1 MDTSNLK
8 RFATAA
14 RSILKQG
21 VINKFAMLG
30 FDAEGNVK
38 PENEPQP
45 VQGGALFKGQ
55 VIDDP
60 AFYPRWQSLRHR
72 VGVRGIRDVYEE
84 AAYTWF
90 NRFMAISILQHNG
103 LMAPALQFE
112 SDDVRIPLV
121 VANARRGLLPTMADA
136 DRTRLSAII
145 NDDNLTTEQF
155 AILITSLCQ
164 FTPIL
169 KACFGGITDYTAL
182 LLPDDILAKDGF
194 IDMLNHTS
202 FITDDDYRQSEL
214 IGWLYQFYISER
226 KDEVFASFKSGHKAE
241 AEDIPAATQIFTPNW
256 IVKYMV
262 QNTLGRIYLDD
273 NPDCPLKDSW
283 QYLVE
288 APEPVEGSPSE
299 RGQGGV
305 LQLSSLEDYTFAD
318 LSCGSGHILG
328 EAFDLLY
335 ALYQQEFYSP
345 REAITAIFTRNL
357 TGVDIDT
364 RARQLSCFALLLKA
378 CQIDSTFSNAQVLP
392 HVLDM
397 PEPYTATDL
406 QAVVTDYLVD
416 ADTTTIMQVI
426 NAVELMKH
434 AYNLGSIMKF
444 ELSAESRAVV
454 ARCTEEWLQQPRIP
468 AEIQNMMHYMRIL
481 LALTD
486 KYAAVVMN
494 PPYMGNGNMNE
505 TLSRYV
511 RENYEIGK
519 ADLCTVFM
527 LMQAE
532 RTIEGGYYAN
542 IVPPSWMFL
551 STFEALR
558 RYIIDNQAIHSLLHL
573 SRGVFGADF
582 GSVSTVIQNRKDE
595 NAQGTYFR
603 LIERT
608 FQEFD
613 QRHLKLLFEKT
624 LSNHDFRFKFIDYS
638 KDVTDI
644 VYSSDGAKIYYPVVP
659 QSNFKKIPGC
669 PVGYWVS
676 EKFIESFVFSKMV
689 DVADPKAGL
698 ATGDNNRFQRY
709 WYEVSVLKI
718 GFNYQR
724 VEDTSDGLYKWF
736 PCNSGGTLRKW
747 SCNNELVV
755 NWENNGEELRSFRNA
770 NGKLAA
776 RPQNTQYYFK
786 EGLTWNKISSSNLAV
801 KYKPSGFIFDD
812 TSRSAFIQEDNHLKP
827 LIGFLCSC
835 VALNYLKFFNPTMS
849 FTNGDIARVPIN
861 NNIFTDEIALI
872 VQENISISKQ
882 DWDAH
887 ETSWDFKENELLRIF
902 KGIRENPYSVAS
914 YDKDMSITLETVVE
928 AYKREWECIFMQ
940 LHKNEEELNRQFI
953 EIYGLQDELSPE
965 VPLEEVTI
973 LQQGEKTVVNSSPSD
988 GYEVD
993 ENTDYGQRLLIE
1005 ASKDIRLVGL
1015 YWNEANIIQQ
1025 LISYAIGCYMGRYR
1039 LDRPGLHIAHP
1050 NPTAEELQP
1059 YEVPCLA
1066 SRSPESFTIDED
1078 AIIPILPRECGFP
1091 DNLLRRITN
1100 FIEQVFGSDA
1110 LVANLNFIE
1119 ATLGKS
1125 LEDYLSKD
1133 FWKEHVKRYQKRP
1146 IYWLFSS
1153 KKGAFKV
1160 ITYMHRMDAFTVAT
1174 IRNHYLL
1181 PYINTL
1187 ETRVDALRVRQAEL
1201 TTPERRNLERLIK
1214 DLEDCREYDLRLHQV
1229 ADRQITFDLDDGV
1242 VHNYALFG
1250 DVLSKL

>member
-262 QNTLGRIYLDD
+262 QNTLGRIYLDN
-273 NPDCPLKDSW
+273 NPDCTLKDSW

-305 LQLSSLEDYTFAD
+305 LQLSSLEDLTCAD

-328 EAFDLLY
+328 EFFDLLY
-335 ALYQQEFYSP
+335 QIYDDELYDP
-345 REAITAIFTRNL
+345 RDAVEKIL
-357 TGVDIDT
+357 THNILGVDLDT
-364 RARQLSCFALLLKA
+364 RAKQLSMFALLLKA
-378 CQIDSTFSNAQVLP
+378 CQKDISFADAHCLP
-392 HVLDM
+392 RVLDM
-397 PEPYTATDL
+397 PKPIMHRKDGVAIGDEANFSDYDGYLIASQFLDKFFSGTASEETKTQIL
-406 QAVVTDYLVD
+406 QNIALMAD
-416 ADTTTIMQVI
+416 A
-426 NAVELMKH
+426 N
-434 AYNLGSIMKF
+434 NLGSIMRFDITPEVRYSITQAIKYWKTKD
-444 ELSAESRAVV
+444 EVPVEVQNIMPS
-454 ARCTEEWLQQPRIP
+454 
-468 AEIQNMMHYMRIL
+468 IQLL

-494 PPYMGNGNMNE
+494 PPYMGSGNMNPD
-505 TLSRYV
+505 LAKYV
-511 RENYEIGK
+511 KDNYEKGK

-527 LMQAE
+527 LLQAE
-532 RTIEGGYYAN
+532 RTLEGGYYAN

-558 RYIIDNQAIHSLLHL
+558 RYIIDNQAINSLLHL

-582 GSVSTVIQNRKDE
+582 GSVSTVIRNCKED
-595 NAQGTYFR
+595 NANGVYFR

-613 QRHLKLLFEKT
+613 QKHLKLLFEKT
-624 LSNHDFRFKFIDYS
+624 LKNHEFRYYFADYS
-638 KDVTDI
+638 KEVSDI
-644 VYSSDGAKIYYPVVP
+644 VYSEKGAKILYP
-659 QSNFKKIPGC
+659 QIAQNNFKKIPGC
-669 PVGYWVS
+669 PMGYWVS
-676 EKFIESFVFSKMV
+676 EAFLSIMDSPKMNTEIF
-689 DVADPKAGL
+689 ADGQIL
-698 ATGDNNRFQRY
+698 TGDNNRFLRLFWEVDGRKTGKGKHWPIMTKGGGFRRWYGNMQHVVNFSEEAISYYRNDKSARLLDEKY
-709 WYEVSVLKI
+709 WYREAVSWSVIAVGKPAFRYLP
-718 GFNYQR
+718 N
-724 VEDTSDGLYKWF
+724 
-736 PCNSGGTLRKW
+736 GTLFNKVAY
-747 SCNNELVV
+747 SMFFKDP
-755 NWENNGEELRSFRNA
+755 EN
-770 NGKLAA
+770 K
-776 RPQNTQYYFK
+776 QYIV
-786 EGLTWNKISSSNLAV
+786 GLLNSN
-801 KYKPSGFIFDD
+801 F
-812 TSRSAFIQEDNHLKP
+812 TEH
-827 LIGFLCSC
+827 
-835 VALNYLKFFNPTMS
+835 YLKTINPTL
-849 FTNGDIARVPIN
+849 TTTIN
-861 NNIFTDEIALI
+861 DVSGIPYKATSKEIKNQISQLVEQNII
-872 VQENISISKQ
+872 ISKQ

-887 ETSWDFKENELLRIF
+887 ETSWDFQENELIRLF
-902 KGIRENPYSVAS
+902 KQGLGTIRVGFENAPKNNFVALDLLVEK
-914 YDKDMSITLETVVE
+914 YKAYWMDK
-928 AYKREWECIFMQ
+928 FNQ
-940 LHKNEEELNRQFI
+940 LHHNEEELNRQFI
-953 EIYGLQDELSPE
+953 EIYGLQDELSPN

-973 LQQGEKTVVNSSPSD
+973 LQQGELMFIPAPGSENWKTPIWCED
-988 GYEVD
+988 
-993 ENTDYGQRLLIE
+993 
-1005 ASKDIRLVGL
+1005 
-1015 YWNEANIIQQ
+1015 NIIQQ
-1025 LISYAIGCYMGRYR
+1025 FISYAIGCYMGRYR

-1050 NPTAEELQP
+1050 NPSAEELAP
-1059 YEVPCLA
+1059 YEVSCLA
-1066 SRSPESFTIDED
+1066 SRSPEVFTIDED
-1078 AIIPILPRECGFP
+1078 AIIPILPIDAPFP
-1091 DNLLRRITN
+1091 DNAANRITN
-1100 FIEQVFGSDA
+1100 FVKLVFGTDNINENMNFIQDA
-1110 LVANLNFIE
+1110 LGMSVADYMAKNFY
-1119 ATLGKS
+1119 ADHK
-1125 LEDYLSKD
+1125 
-1133 FWKEHVKRYQKRP
+1133 KRYQNRP

-1153 KKGAFKV
+1153 KKGAFQCLV
-1160 ITYMHRMDAFTVAT
+1160 YMHRMNRFTVGR
-1174 IRNHYLL
+1174 IRDNYLL
-1181 PYINTL
+1181 PYIQHL
-1187 ETRVDALRVRQAEL
+1187 ETKLSELNVNAALLSSAERKEQKRKL
-1201 TTPERRNLERLIK
+1201 AILQE
-1214 DLEDCREYDLRLHQV
+1214 CREYDNILHLF
-1229 ADRQITFDLDDGV
+1229 ADRQIDFDLDDGV
-1242 VHNYALFG
+1242 LHNYSIFKDILA
-1250 DVLSKL
+1250 KLK

>member
-145 NDDNLTTEQF
+145 NDDNLTTKQF

-262 QNTLGRIYLDD
+262 QNTLGRIYLDN
-273 NPDCPLKDSW
+273 NPDCTLKSSW
-283 QYLVE
+283 QYLVD
-288 APEPVEGSPSE
+288 SPSE

-335 ALYQQEFYSP
+335 ALYRQEFYSP
-345 REAITAIFTRNL
+345 REAISAIFTHNL

-378 CQIDSTFSNAQVLP
+378 CQIDNTFANAQVMP
-392 HVLDM
+392 NVLDM

-494 PPYMGNGNMNE
+494 PPYMGSGNMNGE
-505 TLSRYV
+505 LAKYV
-511 RENYEIGK
+511 KDNYEDEK
-519 ADLCTVFM
+519 ADLYAVFM
-527 LMQAE
+527 QVAEDHLLPNAKYGMINMQ
-532 RTIEGGYYAN
+532 
-542 IVPPSWMFL
+542 SWMFL
-551 STFEALR
+551 SSFEKLR
-558 RYIIDNQAIHSLLHL
+558 VHVIDDLQIDSMLHL
-573 SRGVFGADF
+573 GPRTFDEIGGEVVQNTAF
-582 GSVSTVIQNRKDE
+582 VIN
-595 NAQGTYFR
+595 NAKPTISGYFFR
-603 LIERT
+603 LID
-608 FQEFD
+608 FAPSD
-613 QRHLKLLFEKT
+613 LKKDNFLNCCNAIRCYGDISKMKIN
-624 LSNHDFRFKFIDYS
+624 LSPYCFKV
-638 KDVTDI
+638 KQ
-644 VYSSDGAKIYYPVVP
+644 A
-659 QSNFKKIPGC
+659 NFKEIPGFTIA
-669 PVGYWVS
+669 YWVS
-676 EKFIESFVFSKMV
+676 QTQFDAIQTY
-689 DVADPKAGL
+689 PKLGTVSEPRAGL
-698 ATGDNNRFQRY
+698 QTSDNNRFLRY
-709 WYEVSVLKI
+709 WFEVDLHKI
-718 GFNYQR
+718 GFNLERQAAL
-724 VEDTSDGLYKWF
+724 TSSYKWF
-736 PCNSGGTLRKW
+736 PHNKGGETRKW
-747 SCNNELVV
+747 YGNRDIIINFEKD
-755 NWENNGEELRSFRNA
+755 GEELKYWLEHNPNDPTTKSWSRNLR
-770 NGKLAA
+770 NYPL
-776 RPQNTQYYFK
+776 YFK
-786 EGLTWNKISSSNLAV
+786 EGITWGAMGNTINARYSPMGST
-801 KYKPSGFIFDD
+801 FD
-812 TSRSAFIQEDNHLKP
+812 TSGPMLFSNDGLDYILGLVNSVVFDNFIQIFSQGLSKGSGHFAN
-827 LIGFLCSC
+827 
-835 VALNYLKFFNPTMS
+835 
-849 FTNGDIARVPIN
+849 VPFIN
-861 NNIFTDEIALI
+861 SHNKTIDDL
-872 VQENISISKQ
+872 VQKNISISKQ

-887 ETSWDFKENELLRIF
+887 ETSWDFQENELIRLF
-902 KGIRENPYSVAS
+902 KQGLGTIRVGFENAPKNNFVAL
-914 YDKDMSITLETVVE
+914 DLLVE
-928 AYKREWECIFMQ
+928 EYKAYWMEKFNQ
-940 LHKNEEELNRQFI
+940 LHHNEEELNRQFI
-953 EIYGLQDELSPE
+953 EIYGLQDELSPN
-965 VPLEEVTI
+965 VPYDEVTI
-973 LQQGEKTVVNSSPSD
+973 LQQGEIMFIPAPGSESWKTPIWCED
-988 GYEVD
+988 
-993 ENTDYGQRLLIE
+993 
-1005 ASKDIRLVGL
+1005 
-1015 YWNEANIIQQ
+1015 NIIQQ
-1025 LISYAIGCYMGRYR
+1025 LISYAVGCYMGRYR

-1050 NPTAEELQP
+1050 NPTAEELAP
-1059 YEVPCLA
+1059 YQVAEPVEAP
-1066 SRSPESFTIDED
+1066 SFSFQIDSD
-1078 AIIPILPRECGFP
+1078 AIIPILPRDCGFP
-1091 DNLLRRITN
+1091 DNLHRRITN
-1100 FIEQVFGSDA
+1100 FIEQVFGSNN
-1110 LVANLNFIE
+1110 LVANLNYIE
-1119 ATLGKS
+1119 SALGKS

-1133 FWKEHVKRYQKRP
+1133 FWKDHVKRYQKRP

-1153 KKGAFKV
+1153 KKGAFKA
-1160 ITYMHRMDAFTVAT
+1160 IAYMHRMDAFTVAT

-1187 ETRVDALRVRQAEL
+1187 ETRIDALRVRQAEL
-1201 TTPERRNLERLIK
+1201 TTPERRNLERLTK
-1214 DLEDCREYDLRLHQV
+1214 DLDDCREYDLRLHQV

>member
-1 MDTSNLK
+1 MDTNNLK

-14 RSILKQG
+14 RTILKQG
-21 VINKFAMLG
+21 VINKFLVLG

-45 VQGGALFKGQ
+45 VQGGVLFKGQ

-72 VGVRGIRDVYEE
+72 VNVRGIRDVYEE

-103 LMAPALQFE
+103 LMAPTLQFE
-112 SDDVRIPLV
+112 SADVRIPLV
-121 VANARRGLLPTMADA
+121 VGNARRGLQPTMTDA
-136 DRTRLSAII
+136 DRTRLGAII

-202 FITDDDYRQSEL
+202 FITEEDYHQSEL

-226 KDEVFASFKSGHKAE
+226 KDEVFAGFKSGRKAE

-262 QNTLGRIYLDD
+262 QNTLGRIYLDN
-273 NPDCPLKDSW
+273 NPDCSLKSSW
-283 QYLVE
+283 QYFVD
-288 APEPVEGSPSE
+288 SPSE

-305 LQLSSLEDYTFAD
+305 LKLQNLEDYTFAD
-318 LSCGSGHILG
+318 LSCGSGHILS

-392 HVLDM
+392 CVLDM
-397 PEPYTATDL
+397 PEPYTANNL
-406 QAVVTDYLVD
+406 QAVLTDYLVD
-416 ADTTTIMQVI
+416 SNPSTNMEVV
-426 NAVELMKH
+426 NAIELMKQ

-444 ELSAESRAVV
+444 ELSNESRAVI
-454 ARCTEEWLQQPRIP
+454 ARCTEEWEKQPRIP
-468 AEIQNMMHYMRIL
+468 DEIQNMMHYMRIL
-481 LALTD
+481 LALTS

-494 PPYMGNGNMNE
+494 PPYMNSSNMNSD
-505 TLSRYV
+505 LS
-511 RENYEIGK
+511 NYAKTNYPDGK
-519 ADLCTVFM
+519 ADLMTVFM
-527 LMQAE
+527 IKAMDC
-532 RTIEGGYYAN
+532 TIYNGYWSMIN
-542 IVPPSWMFL
+542 LPSWMFL
-551 STFEALR
+551 LSFTELR
-558 RYIIDNQAIHSLLHL
+558 HKLLTNCQISSLLHL
-573 SRGVFGADF
+573 GRGIFGADF
-582 GSVSTVIQNRKDE
+582 GTVAFTIKQNNTNKIGVYRRLFKEHVQVRSVETIKQLFFNNSYGYYESCQDDFIQIS
-595 NAQGTYFR
+595 G
-603 LIERT
+603 
-608 FQEFD
+608 
-613 QRHLKLLFEKT
+613 
-624 LSNHDFRFKFIDYS
+624 
-638 KDVTDI
+638 
-644 VYSSDGAKIYYPVVP
+644 YP
-659 QSNFKKIPGC
+659 I
-669 PVGYWVS
+669 GYWVS
-676 EKFIESFVFSKMV
+676 DKLLQAFKTNKKLSELCKPSQ
-689 DVADPKAGL
+689 GL
-698 ATGDNNRFQRY
+698 ATGDNKRFLRL
-709 WYEVSVLKI
+709 WYEVNPKRI
-718 GFNYQR
+718 GLLMQNANQALQ
-724 VEDTSDGLYKWF
+724 SNKKWF
-736 PCNSGGTLRKW
+736 PYNKGGAFRKW
-747 SCNNELVV
+747 YGNQDYLI
-755 NWENNGEELRSFRNA
+755 NWENDGEEIKDFPGSVIRNPNTYFHECISWSKVTAGGIAFR
-770 NGKLAA
+770 KF
-776 RPQNTQYYFK
+776 P
-786 EGLTWNKISSSNLAV
+786 V
-801 KYKPSGFIFDD
+801 GFIYDVAG
-812 TSRSAFIQEDNHLKP
+812 TSLFFKNNENNNYIIALLNSAVTKHILSILSP
-827 LIGFLCSC
+827 T
-835 VALNYLKFFNPTMS
+835 LNYEVGQISTIPVVQKYDNLTIFELAK
-849 FTNGDIARVPIN
+849 TNIA
-861 NNIFTDEIALI
+861 
-872 VQENISISKQ
+872 ISKQ

-887 ETSWDFKENELLRIF
+887 ETSWDFKENEL
-902 KGIRENPYSVAS
+902 IRVLKEGNTTDLKS
-914 YDKDMSITLETVVE
+914 TVY
-928 AYKREWECIFMQ
+928 AYEREWDDKFDQ
-940 LHKNEEELNRQFI
+940 LHNNEEQLNRLFI
-953 EIYGLQDELSPE
+953 EIYGLQDELSCE
-965 VPLEEVTI
+965 VPQDEVTI
-973 LQQGEKTVVNSSPSD
+973 LQQGEIDFIPAPGS
-988 GYEVD
+988 
-993 ENTDYGQRLLIE
+993 ENWMTPRWLED
-1005 ASKDIRLVGL
+1005 
-1015 YWNEANIIQQ
+1015 NIIGQF
-1025 LISYAIGCYMGRYR
+1025 ISYAVGCYMGRYR

-1059 YEVPCLA
+1059 YQL
-1066 SRSPESFTIDED
+1066 PEQLNNSKLFTIDED
-1078 AIIPILPRECGFP
+1078 AIIPILPRDCGFP

-1100 FIEQVFGSDA
+1100 FIEQVFGSDT
-1110 LVANLNFIE
+1110 LVANLNYIE

-1133 FWKEHVKRYQKRP
+1133 FWKDHVKRYQKRP

>member
-145 NDDNLTTEQF
+145 NDDNLTTKQF

-262 QNTLGRIYLDD
+262 QNTAGRIYLD
-273 NPDCPLKDSW
+273 NHPNSPLKDSW

-305 LQLSSLEDYTFAD
+305 LKLQNLEDYTFAD

-335 ALYQQEFYSP
+335 ALYRQEFYSP
-345 REAITAIFTRNL
+345 REAITAIFTHNL

-378 CQIDSTFSNAQVLP
+378 CQIDNTFANAQVMP
-392 HVLDM
+392 NVLDM

-426 NAVELMKH
+426 NAIELMKH

-444 ELSAESRAVV
+444 ELSAASRAVV

-527 LMQAE
+527 LLQAE
-532 RTIEGGYYAN
+532 RTLEGGYYAN

-558 RYIIDNQAIHSLLHL
+558 RYIIDNQAINSLLHL

-582 GSVSTVIQNRKDE
+582 GSVSTVIQNCKED
-595 NAQGTYFR
+595 NANGVYFR

-613 QRHLKLLFEKT
+613 QKHLKLLFEKT
-624 LSNHDFRFKFIDYS
+624 LKNHEFRYYFADYS
-638 KDVTDI
+638 KEVSDI
-644 VYSSDGAKIYYPVVP
+644 VYSEKGAKILYP
-659 QSNFKKIPGC
+659 QIAQNNFKKIPGC
-669 PVGYWVS
+669 PMGYWVS
-676 EKFIESFVFSKMV
+676 EAFLSIMDSPKMNTEIF
-689 DVADPKAGL
+689 ADGQIL
-698 ATGDNNRFQRY
+698 TGDNNRFLRLFWEVDGRKTGKGKHWPIMTKGGGFRRWYGNMQHVVNFSEEAISYYRNDKSARLLDEKY
-709 WYEVSVLKI
+709 WYREAVSWSVIAVGKPAFRYLP
-718 GFNYQR
+718 N
-724 VEDTSDGLYKWF
+724 
-736 PCNSGGTLRKW
+736 GTLFNKVAY
-747 SCNNELVV
+747 SMFFKDP
-755 NWENNGEELRSFRNA
+755 EN
-770 NGKLAA
+770 K
-776 RPQNTQYYFK
+776 QYIV
-786 EGLTWNKISSSNLAV
+786 GLLNSN
-801 KYKPSGFIFDD
+801 F
-812 TSRSAFIQEDNHLKP
+812 TEH
-827 LIGFLCSC
+827 
-835 VALNYLKFFNPTMS
+835 YLKTINPTL
-849 FTNGDIARVPIN
+849 TTTIN
-861 NNIFTDEIALI
+861 DVSGIPYKATSKEIKNQISQLVEQNII
-872 VQENISISKQ
+872 ISKQ

-887 ETSWDFKENELLRIF
+887 ETSWDFQENELIRLF
-902 KGIRENPYSVAS
+902 KRGLGTTRAGFENAPKYNFVALDWLVEE
-914 YDKDMSITLETVVE
+914 YKAYWMDK
-928 AYKREWECIFMQ
+928 FNQ
-940 LHKNEEELNRQFI
+940 LHDNEEELNRQFI
-953 EIYGLQDELSPE
+953 EIYGLQDELSPN
-965 VPLEEVTI
+965 VPYDEVTI
-973 LQQGEKTVVNSSPSD
+973 LQQGEIMFIPAPGSESWKTPIWCED
-988 GYEVD
+988 
-993 ENTDYGQRLLIE
+993 
-1005 ASKDIRLVGL
+1005 
-1015 YWNEANIIQQ
+1015 NIIQQ
-1025 LISYAIGCYMGRYR
+1025 LISYAVGCYMGRYR

-1059 YEVPCLA
+1059 YEVSCLA
-1066 SRSPESFTIDED
+1066 SRSHESFIIDSD
-1078 AIIPILPRECGFP
+1078 AIIPILPRDCGFP
-1091 DNLLRRITN
+1091 DNMLRRITN
-1100 FIEQVFGSDA
+1100 FIEQVFGSNN
-1110 LVANLNFIE
+1110 LVANLNYIE
-1119 ATLGKS
+1119 SALGKS

-1133 FWKEHVKRYQKRP
+1133 FWKDHVKRYQKRP

-1153 KKGAFKV
+1153 KKGAFKA
-1160 ITYMHRMDAFTVAT
+1160 IAYMHRMDAFTVAT

-1229 ADRQITFDLDDGV
+1229 ADRQITIDLDDGV

>member
-262 QNTLGRIYLDD
+262 QNTLGRIYLDN
-273 NPDCPLKDSW
+273 NPDCTLKSSW

-335 ALYQQEFYSP
+335 ALYRQEFYSP
-345 REAITAIFTRNL
+345 REAITAIFTHNL

-378 CQIDSTFSNAQVLP
+378 CQIDNTFANAQVMP
-392 HVLDM
+392 NVLDM

-416 ADTTTIMQVI
+416 GDTTTIMQVI

-486 KYAAVVMN
+486 KYAAVAMN
-494 PPYMGNGNMNE
+494 PPYMNSNNMNDE
-505 TLSRYV
+505 LAIYV
-511 RENYEIGK
+511 RNNYNEGK
-519 ADLCTVFM
+519 ADLMTVFM
-527 LMQAE
+527 QVAE
-532 RTIEGGYYAN
+532 NCSMINGLWSMIN
-542 IVPPSWMFL
+542 LPSWLFL
-551 STFEALR
+551 PSFESIR
-558 RYIIDNQAIHSLLHL
+558 IQVIDQQHINSLIYMG
-573 SRGVFGADF
+573 RGVFGSDF
-582 GSVSTVIQNRKDE
+582 GSVAFAVKNNNNNDKKTICRKLFKTQGLVRTNDE
-595 NAQGTYFR
+595 IKHNFLNQSFGYF
-603 LIERT
+603 IVN
-608 FQEFD
+608 
-613 QRHLKLLFEKT
+613 QR
-624 LSNHDFRFKFIDYS
+624 DFH
-638 KDVTDI
+638 
-644 VYSSDGAKIYYPVVP
+644 
-659 QSNFKKIPGC
+659 KIPGC
-669 PVGYWVS
+669 PLAFWLPSKVMDAFENRVS
-676 EKFIESFVFSKMV
+676 IYG
-689 DVADPKAGL
+689 VAKKGL
-698 ATGDNNRFQRY
+698 STGDNNQFLRLWF
-709 WYEVSVLKI
+709 EVSHNKSI
-718 GFNYQR
+718 YNATNYDN
-724 VEDTSDGLYKWF
+724 EFKWY
-736 PCNSGGTLRKW
+736 PINKGGAFRKW
-747 SCNNELVV
+747 YGNNEFVI
-755 NWENNGEELRSFRNA
+755 NWYHNGEQLRSFAGSVIRNPQYYLKQCITWTMLSA
-770 NGKLAA
+770 SCFGVRFSNNGKL
-776 RPQNTQYYFK
+776 F
-786 EGLTWNKISSSNLAV
+786 EGAGPSLFIENSSFNYIL
-801 KYKPSGFIFDD
+801 
-812 TSRSAFIQEDNHLKP
+812 
-827 LIGFLCSC
+827 GFLCSNLADM
-835 VALNYLKFFNPTMS
+835 VLRSLNPTI
-849 FTNGDIARVPIN
+849 NININDVLNLPIITSELYQN
-861 NNIFTDEIALI
+861 QIEKLVEN
-872 VQENISISKQ
+872 NISISKQ

-887 ETSWDFKENELLRIF
+887 ETSWDFQENELIRLF
-902 KGIRENPYSVAS
+902 KQGLGTISVGFENAPKNNFVAL
-914 YDKDMSITLETVVE
+914 DMLVE
-928 AYKREWECIFMQ
+928 EYKAYWMEKFNQ
-940 LHKNEEELNRQFI
+940 LHDNEEELNRQFI
-953 EIYGLQDELSPE
+953 EIYGLQDELSPN
-965 VPLEEVTI
+965 VPYDEVTI
-973 LQQGEKTVVNSSPSD
+973 LQQGEIMFIPAPGSESWKTP
-988 GYEVD
+988 
-993 ENTDYGQRLLIE
+993 I
-1005 ASKDIRLVGL
+1005 
-1015 YWNEANIIQQ
+1015 WNEDNIIQQ
-1025 LISYAIGCYMGRYR
+1025 LISYAVGCYMGRYR

-1066 SRSPESFTIDED
+1066 SRGPESFTIDED
-1078 AIIPILPRECGFP
+1078 AIIPILPRDCGFP
-1091 DNLLRRITN
+1091 DNMHRRITN
-1100 FIEQVFGSDA
+1100 FIEQVFGSNN
-1110 LVANLNFIE
+1110 LVANLNYIE
-1119 ATLGKS
+1119 SALGKS

-1133 FWKEHVKRYQKRP
+1133 FWKDHVKRYQKRP

-1153 KKGAFKV
+1153 KKGAFKA
-1160 ITYMHRMDAFTVAT
+1160 IAYMHRMDAFTVAT

-1187 ETRVDALRVRQAEL
+1187 ETRIDALRVRQAEL
-1201 TTPERRNLERLIK
+1201 TTPERRNLERLTK
-1214 DLEDCREYDLRLHQV
+1214 DLDDCREYDLRLHQV

>member
-72 VGVRGIRDVYEE
+72 VDVRGIRDVYEE

-136 DRTRLSAII
+136 DRTRLSTII

-262 QNTLGRIYLDD
+262 QNTLGRIYLDN
-273 NPDCPLKDSW
+273 NPDCALKSSW
-283 QYLVE
+283 QYLVD
-288 APEPVEGSPSE
+288 SPSE
-299 RGQGGV
+299 RRQGGV
-305 LQLSSLEDYTFAD
+305 LQLSSLESYTFAD

-335 ALYQQEFYSP
+335 ALYRQEFYSP
-345 REAITAIFTRNL
+345 REAITAIFTHNL

-378 CQIDSTFSNAQVLP
+378 CQIDNTFANAQVMP
-392 HVLDM
+392 NVLDM

-454 ARCTEEWLQQPRIP
+454 ARCTEEWLQQSRIP

-481 LALTD
+481 LTLTD

-494 PPYMGNGNMNE
+494 PPYMGSGNMNGE
-505 TLSRYV
+505 LAKYV
-511 RENYEIGK
+511 KDNYEDEK
-519 ADLCTVFM
+519 ADLYAVFM
-527 LMQAE
+527 QVAEDHLLPNAKYGMINMQ
-532 RTIEGGYYAN
+532 
-542 IVPPSWMFL
+542 SWMFL
-551 STFEALR
+551 SSFEKLRVHVINDLQINSMLHLGPRTFDEIGGEVVQNTAF
-558 RYIIDNQAIHSLLHL
+558 IITNAKPTISGYFFRLVDFAPSDLKKDNFLNCCNAIRCYGDISKMKINLSPFCFNVNQA
-573 SRGVFGADF
+573 
-582 GSVSTVIQNRKDE
+582 
-595 NAQGTYFR
+595 
-603 LIERT
+603 
-608 FQEFD
+608 
-613 QRHLKLLFEKT
+613 
-624 LSNHDFRFKFIDYS
+624 
-638 KDVTDI
+638 
-644 VYSSDGAKIYYPVVP
+644 
-659 QSNFKKIPGC
+659 NFKEIPGFTIA
-669 PVGYWVS
+669 YWVS
-676 EKFIESFVFSKMV
+676 QTQFDAIQTY
-689 DVADPKAGL
+689 PKLGTVSEPRAGL
-698 ATGDNNRFQRY
+698 QTSDNNRFLRF
-709 WYEVSVLKI
+709 WFEVNLQKI
-718 GFNYQR
+718 GFNLERQ
-724 VEDTSDGLYKWF
+724 VALASNYKWF
-736 PCNSGGTLRKW
+736 PHNKGGETRKW
-747 SCNNELVV
+747 YGNRDIIINF
-755 NWENNGEELRSFRNA
+755 ENDGEELKYWLEHNPNDPTTKSWSRNLR
-770 NGKLAA
+770 NYPL
-776 RPQNTQYYFK
+776 YFK
-786 EGLTWNKISSSNLAV
+786 EGITWGAMGNTINARYSPMGST
-801 KYKPSGFIFDD
+801 FD
-812 TSRSAFIQEDNHLKP
+812 TSGPMLFSNDGLDYILGLVNSVVFDNFIQIFSQGLSKGSGHFAN
-827 LIGFLCSC
+827 
-835 VALNYLKFFNPTMS
+835 
-849 FTNGDIARVPIN
+849 VPFIN
-861 NNIFTDEIALI
+861 SYNKTIDDL
-872 VQENISISKQ
+872 VQKNISISKQ

-887 ETSWDFKENELLRIF
+887 ETSWDFQENELIRLF
-902 KGIRENPYSVAS
+902 KQGLGTIRVGFENAPKNNFVAL
-914 YDKDMSITLETVVE
+914 DLLVE
-928 AYKREWECIFMQ
+928 EYKAYWMEKFNQ
-940 LHKNEEELNRQFI
+940 LHHNEEELNRQFI
-953 EIYGLQDELSPE
+953 EIYGLQDELSPN
-965 VPLEEVTI
+965 VPYDEVTI
-973 LQQGEKTVVNSSPSD
+973 LQQGEIMFIPAPGSESCKTPIWCED
-988 GYEVD
+988 
-993 ENTDYGQRLLIE
+993 
-1005 ASKDIRLVGL
+1005 
-1015 YWNEANIIQQ
+1015 NIIQQ
-1025 LISYAIGCYMGRYR
+1025 LISYAVGCYMGRYR

-1050 NPTAEELQP
+1050 NPTAEELEP
-1059 YEVPCLA
+1059 YQVAEPVEAP
-1066 SRSPESFTIDED
+1066 SFSFQIDSD
-1078 AIIPILPRECGFP
+1078 AIIPILPRDCGFP
-1091 DNLLRRITN
+1091 DNMLRRITN
-1100 FIEQVFGSDA
+1100 FIEQVFGSNN
-1110 LVANLNFIE
+1110 LVANLNYIE
-1119 ATLGKS
+1119 SALGKS

-1133 FWKEHVKRYQKRP
+1133 FWKDHVKRYQKRP

-1153 KKGAFKV
+1153 NKGAFKA
-1160 ITYMHRMDAFTVAT
+1160 IAYMHRMDAFTVAT

-1187 ETRVDALRVRQAEL
+1187 ETRIDALRVRQAEL
-1201 TTPERRNLERLIK
+1201 TTPERRNLERLTK
-1214 DLEDCREYDLRLHQV
+1214 DLDDCREYDLRLHQV